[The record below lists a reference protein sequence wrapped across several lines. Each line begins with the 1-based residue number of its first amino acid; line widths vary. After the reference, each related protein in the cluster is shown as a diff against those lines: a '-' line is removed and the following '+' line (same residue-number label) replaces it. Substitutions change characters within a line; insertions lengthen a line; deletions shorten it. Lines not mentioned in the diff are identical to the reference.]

1 MDLSFEISVYAKKNL
16 TTFWKFQTKLVVL
29 AFFGTFCTK
38 TSKHCQSNFIQ
49 VTTKGLGAKMQS
61 LSLTGT
67 TELSMCSATHKGF
80 NICSEYLNATLAMN
94 SGTNMPFRFE
104 NFFLFSLYFKFNR
117 NLI

>member
-1 MDLSFEISVYAKKNL
+1 MQKNL
-16 TTFWKFQTKLVVL
+16 TILEIPNKTGRIC
-29 AFFGTFCTK
+29 FFGTFCTK
-38 TSKHCQSNFIQ
+38 TFKHCQSNFIQ